1 MIGLG
6 LEVTDKEAR
15 TGVLRGR
22 LSLVGSLVL
31 TCIVSQS

>member
-6 LEVTDKEAR
+6 LEVTDEEAR
-15 TGVLRGR
+15 TGVIRGR
-22 LSLVGSLVL
+22 LSLAGSLVL